1 MQLLTVKN
9 VRDRLRCTRQHV
21 YNLIRRGDIETV
33 KDGKF
38 IRVSETAL
46 LEYINNHTV

>member
-9 VRDRLRCTRQHV
+9 VRDRLRC
-21 YNLIRRGDIETV
+21 IRRGDIETV